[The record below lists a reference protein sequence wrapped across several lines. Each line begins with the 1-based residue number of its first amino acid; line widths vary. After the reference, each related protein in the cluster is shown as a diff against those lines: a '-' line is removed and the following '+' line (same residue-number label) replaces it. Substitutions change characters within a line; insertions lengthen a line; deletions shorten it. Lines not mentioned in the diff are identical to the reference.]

1 MAVLTFKKKKLSEKL
16 SRRKRE
22 KLKQQEKLAKKE
34 AHKQFI
40 RQFAP
45 LMAAVLLWFVTLTLL
60 HLPSIKDE
68 VADFFV
74 HFTLNSSLL
83 FGKVLFLPVESNFF
97 PNITVNGYTMT
108 VIMECTAYNFYI
120 FIIFLSLFSPVK
132 WKQRIITL
140 LIFLGAVFV
149 VNNMRFI
156 TMGYIGLYSQEL
168 FHYVHDYLWNILF
181 GLMVFLIWVW
191 RYRTTWD
198 TEEEVKGQEKTD

>member
-1 MAVLTFKKKKLSEKL
+1 MSEKL
-16 SRRKRE
+16 SRRKQE
-22 KLKQQEKLAKKE
+22 KARQQEKLAKKE
-34 AHKQFI
+34 ARKQLI

-45 LMAAVLLWFVTLTLL
+45 LMAAVLLWFVTLTIL
-60 HLPSIKDE
+60 HLPAIKDE

-83 FGKVLFLPVESNFF
+83 FGKVLFIPVESSFF

-120 FIIFLSLFSPVK
+120 FIIYLSLLSPVK

-156 TMGYIGLYSQEL
+156 TMGYIGLYSENW

-181 GLMVFLIWVW
+181 GFMVFLIWAW
-191 RYRTTWD
+191 RYKNTRD
-198 TEEEVKGQEKTD
+198 VGTEMNRQEKTD